1 MRAVLLRGWALIPGQ
16 DLPAALA
23 GWRHL
28 RSANI
33 ADGTWCVVSPVDPDQ
48 PIGTP
53 YRVVVVCAGSEVDL
67 VPGSQGMPLAPP
79 PGFKAVHVR
88 AADGAALVLDARCWF
103 RVTGWTGRP
112 VVWEIA

>member
-1 MRAVLLRGWALIPGQ
+1 MRAVLLRGWALVPGH

-28 RSANI
+28 GPADI
-33 ADGTWCVVSPVDPDQ
+33 ADETWCVVSPVDPDQ

-53 YRVVVVCAGSEVDL
+53 CRVVVICTGSEVDL

-79 PGFKAVHVR
+79 SGFQPVHVR
-88 AADGAALVLDARCWF
+88 ASDGAALVLDARCWF
-103 RVTGWTGRP
+103 RVTGWADRP
-112 VVWEIA
+112 AVWEIA